1 MFSKSRAH
9 KRKLRF
15 KHFTYINERGEP
27 ERFIGGALIK
37 DADASDNEG
46 NPTQII
52 PVLRFVHLE
61 IFTNLSCD
69 HDSSKELSCDHD
81 SSKELDLELH
91 VPPPGYEK
99 RLDLKLSLQCYF
111 LFISHELDY
120 KSYGD
125 SCKAALE
132 PQFTFLSVLKIL
144 LTEAIS
150 QLVLEISK
158 YHISRL
164 MMLKAFMGSVLVHV
178 QAFESTY
185 GPVGGFSVDELSYQA
200 TKFLN
205 FQDDIEGV
213 SDSIPPSHEKGVF
226 QLKNDL
232 VTHCSNAPY
241 LPTLVNLT
249 TTNSGYDFFNNSS
262 GQDPDTTYAIVL
274 YRSDTRDS
282 IACGD
287 CVNTSIVKLREVC
300 PEFYALAAT
309 SQIRRIACKLKSIAV
324 VSLLLRL
331 IDLGEGDS
339 INQFDSENLC

>member
-1 MFSKSRAH
+1 MVSKH
-9 KRKLRF
+9 TL
-15 KHFTYINERGEP
+15 
-27 ERFIGGALIK
+27 
-37 DADASDNEG
+37 
-46 NPTQII
+46 PTQII

-81 SSKELDLELH
+81 SSKELDLALH

-99 RLDLKLSLQCYF
+99 RLD
-111 LFISHELDY
+111 
-120 KSYGD
+120 
-125 SCKAALE
+125 
-132 PQFTFLSVLKIL
+132 LKIL

-164 MMLKAFMGSVLVHV
+164 MMLKAFMGFVLVHV

-226 QLKNDL
+226 QLKDDL
-232 VTHCSNAPY
+232 ITHCSNTPY
-241 LPTLVNLT
+241 LP
-249 TTNSGYDFFNNSS
+249 
-262 GQDPDTTYAIVL
+262 
-274 YRSDTRDS
+274 
-282 IACGD
+282 
-287 CVNTSIVKLREVC
+287 
-300 PEFYALAAT
+300 
-309 SQIRRIACKLKSIAV
+309 
-324 VSLLLRL
+324 
-331 IDLGEGDS
+331 
-339 INQFDSENLC
+339 